1 MVSDNFYTVNVF
13 SGFLIEAKGNEQVAV
28 VQIAFCTEAISI
40 SCIKASKHI
49 NTSTFWK

>member
-28 VQIAFCTEAISI
+28 VQIAFCTAAIPVSSI
-40 SCIKASKHI
+40 NAPNYIK
-49 NTSTFWK
+49 TSTF